1 MAAKKTISNPVAEI
15 LPELTRDMGWEKQL
29 DLHSLFVSWD
39 SLVDE
44 EWRAHC
50 RPLKIERGVLWI
62 EIDNSAWMQQFQ
74 FAKVEM
80 VALLNGALRLSR
92 LKDIKML
99 LAKDGQLT
107 GQGEEAPRVAF
118 RQLTEEQLADIEAQ
132 AACIADEPCREALVR
147 FRYLAE
153 VCRRQTDN

>member
-1 MAAKKTISNPVAEI
+1 MAAKKIISNPVADI
-15 LPELTRDMGWEKQL
+15 LPQLTREMGWEKQL
-29 DLHSLFVSWD
+29 DLHSLFVTWD

-50 RPLKIERGVLWI
+50 QPLKIERGVLWL
-62 EIDNSAWMQQFQ
+62 EVENSAWMQQFQ

-80 VALLNGALRLSR
+80 VALLNGALKLSR
-92 LKDIKML
+92 LKDIKMV
-99 LAKDGQLT
+99 LAKDGHLARPA
-107 GQGEEAPRVAF
+107 EAPRVTF
-118 RQLTEEQLADIEAQ
+118 RHLTAEQLTDIETQ

-153 VCRRQTDN
+153 VCRRQREN